1 MMVLITGRACT
12 AYDLALR
19 LMGGRLPDFAG
30 RSGHPSIA
38 GLPMIP
44 DRRMQGYSALP
55 ALPMRRSYRDSSVG
69 PLSKGDRTALE
80 IGKTAAHEA

>member
-38 GLPMIP
+38 GLPMNPGI
-44 DRRMQGYSALP
+44 DVMGQKQTARLARYP
-55 ALPMRRSYRDSSVG
+55 ATG
-69 PLSKGDRTALE
+69 A
-80 IGKTAAHEA
+80 

>member
-19 LMGGRLPDFAG
+19 LMGGRLSDFAG

-38 GLPMIP
+38 GLPMNPGI
-44 DRRMQGYSALP
+44 DVMGQ
-55 ALPMRRSYRDSSVG
+55 
-69 PLSKGDRTALE
+69 K
-80 IGKTAAHEA
+80 